1 MSLMSSAKCVTVPV
15 ETRRVVFKKIASINL
30 GGSAG
35 INTKALVLYRG
46 FFYGII
52 NAITLYID

>member
-1 MSLMSSAKCVTVPV
+1 M
-15 ETRRVVFKKIASINL
+15 FKKIASINL

-35 INTKALVLYRG
+35 INTKASVLYRG

-52 NAITLYID
+52 WIFPTIICFIGVSGIK